1 MKSIR
6 KATLI
11 APGFLALVLLAAPA
25 LARAEESAKDK
36 SLSKNQRKYDADH
49 DGKLSDEEKV
59 AAKEGAKAKAK
70 ETREAN
76 LAKYDANK
84 NGKLDDDERA
94 QKKADEQAE
103 HDAHKAEREAKKT
116 AKEEATK

>member
-1 MKSIR
+1 MKTIR
-6 KATLI
+6 KFTLI
-11 APGFLALVLLAAPA
+11 APGLLALVLLAAPGVV
-25 LARAEESAKDK
+25 RAEESAKEK
-36 SLSKNQRKYDADH
+36 SLTKNQQKYDADH
-49 DGKLSDEEKV
+49 DGKLNDAEKA

-103 HDAHKAEREAKKT
+103 HDAKKA
-116 AKEEATK
+116 AKEEAKR

>member
-1 MKSIR
+1 M
-6 KATLI
+6 
-11 APGFLALVLLAAPA
+11 
-25 LARAEESAKDK
+25 
-36 SLSKNQRKYDADH
+36 
-49 DGKLSDEEKV
+49 SDEEKV
-59 AAKEGAKAKAK
+59 AAKEGAKAKAE